1 MGADKS
7 GDLILA
13 EEDYAQ
19 EVRQDDSKVD
29 SLLDEDDGES
39 EPISIFSTADKRRLF
54 IVEDIIKACAGC
66 RPSFLFTGY
75 VVERS
80 PGALPSSLRLSSREK
95 TIEKDLTLSLRYEPP
110 SPKFSRSCPT
120 STSYR
125 LKVSRGAEFL
135 YLTRGLTKKIRVDKV
150 QLVVLWGNLEL
161 AFANSEE
168 LGIFTSALKYVDVE
182 EGSEKEV
189 PPAAKTEK
197 EGAEGRGLFGGKVS
211 LYDWVVPVS
220 VSLALLAVV
229 SYHVVKKRQ

>member
-13 EEDYAQ
+13 EEDYSQ

-125 LKVSRGAEFL
+125 LKVSSETVLPSPALSGSLTLTTHLFFGSSFL
-135 YLTRGLTKKIRVDKV
+135 PSLRPGL
-150 QLVVLWGNLEL
+150 
-161 AFANSEE
+161 S
-168 LGIFTSALKYVDVE
+168 
-182 EGSEKEV
+182 
-189 PPAAKTEK
+189 
-197 EGAEGRGLFGGKVS
+197 GGG
-211 LYDWVVPVS
+211 VPVPD
-220 VSLALLAVV
+220 AGTDEE
-229 SYHVVKKRQ
+229 HQGR